1 MTSKF
6 LRWLGIALIVQTGL
20 LHLFAALGEY
30 GETPYLS
37 AFFLANFVGTLG
49 AAFGMMRRAR
59 WGWLLG
65 TLIAAGSL
73 VGYVVSRTVGLPGM
87 EPEAWGDP
95 IGTMAMVMEAAFLVT
110 SLVALLWHRLDV
122 ARTGVVQP
130 EDAAAAGVGAEG
142 LAMTAARSPRWT
154 GALYPLGA
162 FAFVF
167 LSSAIVLNLDTTIA
181 QPAAAEQEN
190 VQIVTITPETFEAEY
205 GIRVNLV
212 AVTAMRGIVDLR
224 LKIIDVD
231 KAMTLL
237 EDESKHP
244 AMWIGDQSLPNAL
257 IPNYEDICGPDGT
270 LVFTPQ
276 NPRALIMP
284 AHMGHMDKNLK
295 DGGMY
300 IMFYPNPQNTVQSGT
315 PISLFFGNT
324 RVGPLTVQ

>member
-1 MTSKF
+1 MNSKL
-6 LRWLGIALIVQTGL
+6 LRWLGIALIIQTGL
-20 LHLFAALGEY
+20 LHLYAALGESA
-30 GETPYLS
+30 ETPYLN
-37 AFFLANFVGTLG
+37 ALFVANFAAALI
-49 AAFGMMRRAR
+49 AAFGLLRSRR
-59 WGWLLG
+59 WGWMLGALLA
-65 TLIAAGSL
+65 IGSL
-73 VGYVVSRTVGLPGM
+73 AGYVVSRTAGLPGM

-95 IGTMAMVMEAAFLVT
+95 IGTLALVMEAGYLLT
-110 SLVALLWHRLDV
+110 WLVALLWRQPDDTAAVAATPMADLPTTSAAAPVV
-122 ARTGVVQP
+122 ARPSRFV
-130 EDAAAAGVGAEG
+130 A
-142 LAMTAARSPRWT
+142 
-154 GALYPLGA
+154 ALYPLGA
-162 FAFVF
+162 FAFVLLF
-167 LSSAIVLNLDTTIA
+167 SAIALRWDGDA
-181 QPAAAEQEN
+181 MQPVATEGNKVE
-190 VQIVTITPETFEAEY
+190 IVTITPETFEDEY
-205 GIRVNLV
+205 GVRVNLI

-224 LKIIDVD
+224 LKITDVD
-231 KAMTLL
+231 KAKTLL

-257 IPNYEDICGPDGT
+257 IPTVDQICGPDGT